1 MSLSKH
7 EGTEHMTIRHGFASA
22 NGARLHYIAAG
33 DDTQPMLV
41 FLHGFP
47 EYSGMWA
54 HTMARLSDR
63 FFCVAPDQLGYNL
76 SDKPEDIARYRTR
89 HLVEDVRAFVETFPP
104 HRKFTLVA
112 HDWGGAVAW
121 AFALKHPEMLDRLV
135 IINAVH
141 PAAFQRELAR
151 NPAQGA
157 ASQYINE
164 MQGADADALFAAD
177 DFARLRHSFR
187 QVEAKGLLNA
197 ADFAAQKAAWAQPGA
212 VRGMLNWY
220 RAMKMRPPT
229 GTTGAQSGGYDPAA
243 LTVRVRTLVLWGL
256 QDEALLPGC
265 IEGLDQWVPD
275 LTLKTYAEA
284 SHWLVHEEPVSVA
297 AEIAAFCCAA

>member
-1 MSLSKH
+1 
-7 EGTEHMTIRHGFASA
+7 MTIRHGFASV
-22 NGARLHYIAAG
+22 NGARLHYAAAG
-33 DDTQPMLV
+33 DEATPMLV

-54 HTMARLSDR
+54 ATMERLEGR
-63 FFCVAPDQLGYNL
+63 FFCVAPDQLGYNT
-76 SDKPEDIARYRTR
+76 SDKPEEVARYRTK

-104 HRKFTLVA
+104 RRKFTLVA

-121 AFALKHPEMLDRLV
+121 AFALKHPALLDRLV

-141 PAAFQRELAR
+141 PAAFQREIAR
-151 NPAQGA
+151 NPDQAN

-164 MQGADADALFAAD
+164 MQGPDADALFAAD
-177 DFARLRHSFR
+177 DFARLRRSFR
-187 QVEAKGLLNA
+187 QVEAKGLLNE

-220 RAMKMRPPT
+220 RAMKMRPPSASDPAKT
-229 GTTGAQSGGYDPAA
+229 GGYDPAA
-243 LTVRVRTLVLWGL
+243 LIVRVRTLVLWGL

-265 IEGLDQWVPD
+265 IEGLGQWVPD
-275 LTLKTYAEA
+275 LTLKTYDTA
-284 SHWLVHEEPVSVA
+284 SHWLVHEEPEAVA
-297 AEIAAFCCAA
+297 AEIGAFCGA